1 MFDYVLQNA
10 VVFEA
15 PALPEPLCTDSD
27 DDKFFA
33 CALASGSKLIVSG
46 DKHLLNVSGYKEI
59 EVLKPKVFI
68 DKYLA

>member
-1 MFDYVLQNA
+1 M
-10 VVFEA
+10 VFEA
-15 PALPEPLCTDSD
+15 PAIPEPICADSD

-46 DKHLLNVSGYKEI
+46 DKHLLKVSGYKEI

-68 DKYLA
+68 DNYLA